1 MDSVETYPR
10 STLALANQMVESRVP
25 SSLQFPAACRKQLAH
40 SERGA
45 SDWLVNRVAQKFVI
59 AKCDHQHAASAR
71 SPEPGI
77 ARRMITRRAQ

>member
-59 AKCDHQHAASAR
+59 AITNTLQAR
-71 SPEPGI
+71 APQSRESRGE
-77 ARRMITRRAQ
+77 